1 MSRFTHIIFDL
12 DGTLTDNTLGIS
24 NAVSYAL
31 RKMNVPEC
39 SDEIVRK
46 FIGPPI
52 QWSFKNHFGMNE
64 REVALAV
71 DFFREYFNEK
81 GWCENEP
88 YPGVNEMLEE
98 LHASGKKLYLATAKL
113 EKFAERILL
122 HFGFDKYIIGFVGA
136 DYNGHKAEKDALI
149 ASLLEKEQI
158 SASEKVVMVGDTI
171 FDIEGGKANVLSTVA
186 VFYGFGEPEA
196 LRATNPDFQAESVEE
211 LFEVL
216 NF

>member
-12 DGTLTDNTLGIS
+12 DGTLTDNTRGIS
-24 NAVSYAL
+24 NAVRYAL

-39 SDEIVRK
+39 TDETVRQ

-81 GWCENEP
+81 GWYENEP
-88 YPGVNEMLEE
+88 YTGVNEMLEE
-98 LHASGKKLYLATAKL
+98 LYNSGKKLYLATAKL
-113 EKFAERILL
+113 EKFAERILT
-122 HFGFDKYIIGFVGA
+122 HFGFDRYISGFVGA
-136 DYNGHKAEKDALI
+136 DYFGNKAEKNALI
-149 ASLLEKEQI
+149 ASLLEKERI
-158 SASEKVVMVGDTI
+158 SASEKVVMVGDTVY
-171 FDIEGGKANVLSTVA
+171 DIEGGKSNGLSTVA
-186 VFYGFGEPEA
+186 VFYGFGESEE

-216 NF
+216 SV